1 MFTEYVANSIVT
13 YHTHVLQSDSSESQK
28 GECSSKTLQLGSVV
42 VYQSDVHVFEKIA
55 RIFEREITILERNQ
69 LWVDTLLAVISSREF
84 IGMCLLLFVS
94 VAVFVF
100 GRSHG
105 NRDIPVRPRASPH
118 RAIQCRGGGTLT
130 RADGTL

>member
-1 MFTEYVANSIVT
+1 MANSIVT
-13 YHTHVLQSDSSESQK
+13 YHTHVLQSDRSESQK

-84 IGMCLLLFVS
+84 V
-94 VAVFVF
+94 
-100 GRSHG
+100 
-105 NRDIPVRPRASPH
+105 
-118 RAIQCRGGGTLT
+118 
-130 RADGTL
+130 